1 MTLAYYKKAYVFLED
16 VSYVHFPS
24 LVLGSAQFPQC
35 TSGVCIIKIFK
46 ISSIAKRDIIGYT
59 CLQVAEQ
66 LHAYTQVQA
75 ELALLE
81 GF

>member
-24 LVLGSAQFPQC
+24 LVLGRESLKSSSRNICSIEA
-35 TSGVCIIKIFK
+35 IKFGCV
-46 ISSIAKRDIIGYT
+46 AKRDIIGYT